1 MKSFME
7 DFMNHKEIYY
17 PDVSVAWVLNFSCKR
32 ETHRPQNLKD
42 HCQSGFW
49 QNHTKIFMEEDIPTL
64 DLRILLTSINQIRVQ
79 DQRQLTLLENKP
91 PGARVIRNK

>member
-32 ETHRPQNLKD
+32 ETHRPPNLKD

-49 QNHTKIFMEEDIPTL
+49 QNHTKEGGDRPKKAEEKVMGTC
-64 DLRILLTSINQIRVQ
+64 TSGKVRV
-79 DQRQLTLLENKP
+79 P
-91 PGARVIRNK
+91 